1 MPAIILAAVLAAMP
15 GAQSP
20 LTALDAPPACA
31 NGLVRNTADDGSAQV
46 RKLGELPPAV
56 LMHAVLREAG
66 GCDLA
71 EVRFAG
77 AWRNLPLGAAPFAT
91 SPAGEAPP
99 SLPRR

>member
-56 LMHAVLREAG
+56 LREAG